1 MPNNTNELS
10 QQDAKDAIEKY
21 GSVNKAAK
29 ELGIPRTTFRR
40 RLDGTPPAQTT
51 TKVPKTSD
59 KKPIRKMSLEDIRS
73 KHDLDYIIPQA
84 IEKAIEKLGEEYS
97 LYELD
102 FCKLAGI
109 STSNIAK
116 YRDQYEEYWCTPRDS
131 KTTRIWCGSVEMAN
145 SVRRRIS

>member
-10 QQDAKDAIEKY
+10 QQDAKDALEKY

-84 IEKAIEKLGEEYS
+84 I
-97 LYELD
+97 
-102 FCKLAGI
+102 
-109 STSNIAK
+109 
-116 YRDQYEEYWCTPRDS
+116 
-131 KTTRIWCGSVEMAN
+131 
-145 SVRRRIS
+145 